1 METVRFAPSPT
12 GLLHLGHAFS
22 AVFADQA
29 REGGRFLLRIEDIE
43 RDRVRAEYVDAI
55 FEDLTWLG
63 LRWEEP
69 VAFQSSRL
77 DTYEA
82 ALKILIDEG
91 HVYRCFCSRKQIA
104 EHNQSIASA
113 PHGPIPHYPGTC
125 RELDP
130 EQAAKRAALGE
141 EFAWRLDIKRSLD
154 LLGSVTWH
162 DRRRGVQ
169 QVVRVSDPILAR
181 RDIGTS
187 YHLSSVVDDADQGVT
202 LVTRGSDLFESTHVH
217 RLIQGLLGLPNPEY
231 YHHPLVGDT
240 SGQRLSKRDK
250 SISLRSLRASGMSP
264 AAVLLSAGACLI
276 DGT

>member
-22 AVFADQA
+22 AVFADQG

-69 VAFQSSRL
+69 IAFQSSRL
-77 DTYEA
+77 AIYEA

-104 EHNQSIASA
+104 EHHQSIASA

-130 EQAAKRAALGE
+130 KQTAKRAALGE
-141 EFAWRLDIKRSLD
+141 EFSWRLDIKRSLD
-154 LLGSVTWH
+154 QLGSVTWH
-162 DRRRGVQ
+162 DQRRGVQ
-169 QVVRVSDPILAR
+169 PVVRVSDPILAR

-217 RLIQGLLGLPNPEY
+217 RLIQGLLGLTTPDY
-231 YHHPLVGDT
+231 HHHPLVGD
-240 SGQRLSKRDK
+240 GQGNRLSKRDK
-250 SISLRSLRASGMSP
+250 SIALRAMRAAGLTP
-264 AAVLLSAGACLI
+264 AQVIERARGSLIAG
-276 DGT
+276 T

>member
-22 AVFADQA
+22 AVFADQV